1 MTIQVNAKIDLLKD
15 MEYLVDIDMLTN
27 LVLNQIKKKETT
39 TLTEMSKAIARI
51 FFYVNSLQVD
61 RRMYDKA
68 MNQYREDK
76 NRAVLRARK
85 ADIELEKLRKEIK
98 TLKNLQLY

>member
-1 MTIQVNAKIDLLKD
+1 MNAKIDLLKD
-15 MEYLVDIDMLTN
+15 MEYIVDIDMLTT

-39 TLTEMSKAIARI
+39 TLTEMSKSIARI

-85 ADIELEKLRKEIK
+85 SDLELEKLRKEIK

>member
-1 MTIQVNAKIDLLKD
+1 
-15 MEYLVDIDMLTN
+15 MEYIVDIDMLTT

-85 ADIELEKLRKEIK
+85 SDLELEQLRKEIK
-98 TLKNLQLY
+98 TLKNLQ

>member
-1 MTIQVNAKIDLLKD
+1 MNAKIDLLKD
-15 MEYLVDIDMLTN
+15 MEYIVDIDMLTT

-39 TLTEMSKAIARI
+39 TLTEMSKSIARI

-85 ADIELEKLRKEIK
+85 SDLELEKLRKEIK
-98 TLKNLQLY
+98 ILKNLQ

>member
-1 MTIQVNAKIDLLKD
+1 VNAKIDLLKD

>member
-15 MEYLVDIDMLTN
+15 MEYIVDIDMLTN

>member
-1 MTIQVNAKIDLLKD
+1 MNAKIDLLKD
-15 MEYLVDIDMLTN
+15 MEYIVDIDMLTT

-39 TLTEMSKAIARI
+39 TLTEMSKSIARI

-98 TLKNLQLY
+98 ILKNLQ

>member
-1 MTIQVNAKIDLLKD
+1 
-15 MEYLVDIDMLTN
+15 MEYIVDIDMLTN

-85 ADIELEKLRKEIK
+85 SDLELEKLRKEIK
-98 TLKNLQLY
+98 TLKNLQ